1 VPALQV
7 RVRGSGLRPIL
18 LEDGS
23 VMIDVLANEH
33 LSRVHSVRVL
43 PDGKI
48 VTLPLDATP
57 KARLG
62 QWEGDG
68 EDDGPPL
75 VFIK

>member
-1 VPALQV
+1 
-7 RVRGSGLRPIL
+7 
-18 LEDGS
+18 
-23 VMIDVLANEH
+23 MIDVLANEH